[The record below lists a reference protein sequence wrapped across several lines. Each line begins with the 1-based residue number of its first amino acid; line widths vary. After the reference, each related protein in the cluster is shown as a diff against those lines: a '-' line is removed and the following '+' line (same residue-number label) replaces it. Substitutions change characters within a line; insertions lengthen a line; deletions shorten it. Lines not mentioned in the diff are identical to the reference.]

1 MGFKMS
7 CWNCNFC
14 ISKDSVFKPLEGNIM
29 ENESKINA
37 HVLYLELGALQRK
50 QFQNSEFTM
59 EVGGWV
65 QVSLGYFFLENHPK
79 IALNQY

>member
-14 ISKDSVFKPLEGNIM
+14 ISKDSVFKLLEGNIM
-29 ENESKINA
+29 KNERKINA
-37 HVLYLELGALQRK
+37 HVLYPELGALQRNF
-50 QFQNSEFTM
+50 FQKSEFTM

-65 QVSLGYFFLENHPK
+65 QVSLGFFSWK
-79 IALNQY
+79 IIPR